1 MLVATL
7 KWRQEFKI
15 DELLDEEFPEDV
27 FGGVGQVFGHDK
39 EGRPVT
45 YVICVFV
52 MFASLIPP

>member
-15 DELLDEEFPEDV
+15 DELLSEEFPEDV
-27 FGGVGQVFGHDK
+27 FGGVGKVFGHDK

-45 YVICVFV
+45 YVT
-52 MFASLIPP
+52 FASCAR

>member
-45 YVICVFV
+45 YDIYVFV